1 MEQCDDLSGKLS
13 LWQKTEKWADWQ
25 ETQGLEQ
32 IQFFSSARH
41 LVSTRCNSGSK
52 GRESRTWGLGGHNC
66 LKVPCKART
75 ECVWVRFLK
84 EWLWRREWWRAKET
98 EMGRLIRKL
107 SWNTKKENLSKCGYS
122 AAERWEE
129 QPGRLQIHWA
139 LNVELDSSE

>member
-1 MEQCDDLSGKLS
+1 MEQCDDLSRKLS
-13 LWQKTEKWADWQ
+13 LWQKTEKWADGQ
-25 ETQGLEQ
+25 ETQGLEW
-32 IQFFSSARH
+32 IRFFSSARQ

-52 GRESRTWGLGGHNC
+52 VREMRTCSLGHNC

-75 ECVWVRFLK
+75 ERVRVRFLK

-107 SWNTKKENLSKCGYS
+107 SWNSKRENLSKSGYS

-129 QPGRLQIHWA
+129 QPGKLWLHWA
-139 LNVELDSSE
+139 LNAELDSRE